1 MFGKAIVT
9 AYANLKLERWTETKL
24 QDGFQG
30 RIQTGSKGS
39 HKPVKHFRFL
49 KQSIEINYQ
58 IHDYKNFRLSQVKLR
73 KFLKKLKGSMLQVS
87 LFPLHLSYI
96 FAARAVPCDL
106 YFLPPGWRTRLNSPD
121 EPFCFC
127 EFDFLEPFVD

>member
-73 KFLKKLKGSMLQVS
+73 KFLKKIERLDASSFPISAAPFLHFRCPGSTVRPI
-87 LFPLHLSYI
+87 LFASWLEDASELS
-96 FAARAVPCDL
+96 R
-106 YFLPPGWRTRLNSPD
+106 
-121 EPFCFC
+121 
-127 EFDFLEPFVD
+127 